1 MTHRGDMGEEGVKL
15 LVSVEDTL
23 LCQIIGRLDR
33 THTLAPRLLIDRLDT
48 AIRRDRR
55 VVRSVRGH
63 CHPQDWVDSSITL
76 HTDSLPL
83 RARLEVS
90 VHHRDGG
97 LSHADSPLDGQA
109 PALVTGR
116 RVVPFVMT
124 PSFVMTGTT
133 STRGRWGE
141 AVRSVIRRSA

>member
-1 MTHRGDMGEEGVKL
+1 MGEEGVKL
-15 LVSVEDTL
+15 LVSVEDAL

-76 HTDSLPL
+76 HTDSLPS
-83 RARLEVS
+83 RAGLPVS
-90 VHHRDGG
+90 
-97 LSHADSPLDGQA
+97 APPSPGW
-109 PALVTGR
+109 VITGR
-116 RVVPFVMT
+116 Q
-124 PSFVMTGTT
+124 
-133 STRGRWGE
+133 STR
-141 AVRSVIRRSA
+141 